1 MKTFTLGLDMLMVV
15 TASKWCRNAIFIYF
29 LHFLGKHA
37 ATASCGPCCKL
48 SRFLIKSMTG
58 LTSISL
64 TGREWGSTAHDL
76 KENSQTIFTNSI
88 VSGMDKTC
96 FKYPG
101 L

>member
-1 MKTFTLGLDMLMVV
+1 
-15 TASKWCRNAIFIYF
+15 
-29 LHFLGKHA
+29 
-37 ATASCGPCCKL
+37 
-48 SRFLIKSMTG
+48 MTG